1 MLNQLK
7 LIYFIGK
14 PFTLITTESII
25 LIICLFLSGFFS
37 SSETALFSLSHV
49 KALHLA
55 KEGSKFD
62 QLILHMKENPH
73 ELLTTILI
81 GNNFVNIC
89 ASALATKIAMEHF
102 QSNAIGIVTGIMTFL
117 ILVVGEIFPKSFAT
131 HNNILVARIV
141 IFPIFWFSKLFFPI
155 IYCLNFIPK
164 IIGVF
169 DKSPFATEDEL
180 LTMVEVVEEEGE
192 IKEEEKE
199 FITNI
204 FEFDDTSASEIMTP
218 RADIFAIDIA
228 DEIDIKAIIESGFTR
243 IPVIKDNID
252 NIVGIINVK
261 NLFAEFHKS
270 CTENG
275 GGKLDINK
283 IMQKP
288 NFVPDSK
295 KLDSLL
301 HEFKKL
307 KNHLGVV
314 IDEHGGVA
322 GIVTLEDV
330 VEEIVGEITDETD
343 KLEPDIIKI
352 QDNKFIVAGKIDIDE
367 LNKTTGLL
375 IPESNE
381 YDTFSGF
388 VLDVIGRIPEVGETI
403 KTENCTI
410 IVREKD
416 GNRIKSFVLKI
427 DKHNQ

>member
-1 MLNQLK
+1 
-7 LIYFIGK
+7 
-14 PFTLITTESII
+14 
-25 LIICLFLSGFFS
+25 
-37 SSETALFSLSHV
+37 
-49 KALHLA
+49 
-55 KEGSKFD
+55 
-62 QLILHMKENPH
+62 
-73 ELLTTILI
+73 
-81 GNNFVNIC
+81 
-89 ASALATKIAMEHF
+89 
-102 QSNAIGIVTGIMTFL
+102 
-117 ILVVGEIFPKSFAT
+117 
-131 HNNILVARIV
+131 
-141 IFPIFWFSKLFFPI
+141 
-155 IYCLNFIPK
+155 
-164 IIGVF
+164 VF